1 MTLHD
6 GLLLLAGVVALYLY
20 DSAVLLYHNEIVL
33 LSRRNG
39 CRVSGGSTFELRG
52 RHVFLPNP
60 LCPHRPLF
68 RLNWPEYGEFD
79 GNTQSV
85 QSRRVIV
92 ALSVIVPWMLLLLVL
107 FAISLPYA
115 LFVMQTAQ
123 ALLVWIAA
131 VYAVIILIL
140 LHVYRHRKAL
150 NLSGRAVAA
159 IALDALLCAPF
170 ALNIVRKISLRQR
183 FDGDLRVV
191 AATRLSPQAVNDL
204 AGILHERIHTS
215 LHFVEPEAPAFQALK
230 TYLHHFEGLR
240 E

>member
-6 GLLLLAGVVALYLY
+6 VLWLLGGVVALYLY
-20 DSAVLLYHNEIVL
+20 DSALLLYHNEIVL
-33 LSRRNG
+33 ESRRHG

-60 LCPHRPLF
+60 FCPHRPLF
-68 RLNWPEYGEFD
+68 RLNWPEYGEFK
-79 GNTQSV
+79 GSTQRV
-85 QSRRVIV
+85 PSRRIAV
-92 ALSVIVPWMLLLLVL
+92 ALSAIAPWMLLLLFL
-107 FAISLPYA
+107 FVIALPYA
-115 LFVMQTAQ
+115 LLVLQSAQ
-123 ALLVWIAA
+123 ALLAWIAS
-131 VYAVIILIL
+131 VYAAIILTL
-140 LHVYRHRKAL
+140 FHVYRHRKAL

-170 ALNIVRKISLRQR
+170 ALNIIRKIGLRQR

-204 AGILHERIHTS
+204 AGVLHERIHAS
-215 LHFVEPEAPAFQALK
+215 LHFIEPDTPAFEALK
-230 TYLHHFEGLR
+230 AYLHHFEGLR